1 MSSANSGKNHFQG
14 MKVLYQNCATMSTTP
29 NPTLTF
35 WTRISQPTR
44 DIIISLLVIASVFLL
59 SAKLDL
65 SEKFIAWALAH
76 ESLQLDEFPLVLFTA
91 AFVAVWFSRRRMREM
106 IAEVNRRSVAEQA
119 SQESQR
125 LFKTLFEQGLSGNFI
140 ADLNGHI
147 LLWNPAFNAMSG
159 NSASTLNLKKAM
171 GRRWEDICLQLQT
184 AAKVDIPEL
193 TLTRPDNAPW
203 IVTARLTR
211 ALDNP
216 HSSQQNIYGFFA
228 DITEQHLAERELA
241 VLLKENQA
249 LARHAM
255 QVQEEERRNIAREIH
270 DEMGQ
275 YLTAIR
281 LELASLPKEGHS
293 FIVEFS
299 ARINSHVEHIQQA
312 VRGLIHRLRPTAL
325 DAHGL
330 VEAIE
335 QLVNEWKRQH
345 PAIECQLLL
354 DQHCPSLPE
363 KTSIVAYRIV
373 QESLT
378 NIARHAHAN
387 RVAISLIR
395 THGILSDILTVE
407 VQDDGVGFN
416 PHLPRAGFGLSGMR
430 ERVEAEGGTF
440 NIRSEG
446 RGVVISATLPFNA
459 TPEVIQKN

>member
-1 MSSANSGKNHFQG
+1 
-14 MKVLYQNCATMSTTP
+14 MSTIPYRP
-29 NPTLTF
+29 NLSTF
-35 WTRISQPTR
+35 WTRISQSAR
-44 DIIISLLVIASVFLL
+44 DFIVAMMIILSVFLL

-91 AFVAVWFSRRRMREM
+91 AFVAIWFSRRRMREVM
-106 IAEVNRRSVAEQA
+106 AEINRREEAEHA

-125 LFKTLFEQGLSGNFI
+125 MFKTLFDQSLCGNFI
-140 ADLNGHI
+140 ADTNGNI
-147 LLWNPAFNAMSG
+147 LFCNQAFSTMSG
-159 NSASTLNLKKAM
+159 NSESTLNLRKAIGKHWDELCKKLHSV
-171 GRRWEDICLQLQT
+171 E
-184 AAKVDIPEL
+184 KVDIAEL
-193 TLTRPDNAPW
+193 TVARPDHAPW
-203 IVTARLTR
+203 IVMARLTR

-216 HSSQQNIYGFFA
+216 QLPEKNIYGFFS

-255 QVQEEERRNIAREIH
+255 EVQEEERRNIAREIH

-281 LELASLPKEGHS
+281 LELASLPKDKPYPLG
-293 FIVEFS
+293 EFS
-299 ARINSHVEHIQQA
+299 TRIHSHVEHIQLA

-335 QLVNEWKRQH
+335 QLVSEWKKQQ
-345 PAIECQLLL
+345 PGIDCQLSL
-354 DQHCPSLPE
+354 DKSCLSLPE

-378 NIARHAHAN
+378 NIARHAQASH
-387 RVAISLIR
+387 ISIKLMR
-395 THGILSDILTVE
+395 TRGILSDTVTIE
-407 VQDDGVGFN
+407 VRDDGVGFN
-416 PHLPRAGFGLSGMR
+416 PHSPRAGFGLSGMR
-430 ERVEAEGGTF
+430 ERVEAEGGVF
-440 NIRSEG
+440 NVHSKVK
-446 RGVVISATLPFNA
+446 GVVISATLPFSTA
-459 TPEVIQKN
+459 SKAIQES

>member
-1 MSSANSGKNHFQG
+1 MND
-14 MKVLYQNCATMSTTP
+14 LYQNVAIMSTTQNSIP
-29 NPTLTF
+29 MITF
-35 WTRISQPTR
+35 WTRISQSAR
-44 DIIISLLVIASVFLL
+44 DFVISLIVIMSVFLL

-76 ESLQLDEFPLVLFTA
+76 ESLQLDEFPLVLFAA
-91 AFVAVWFSRRRMREM
+91 AFVAIWFSRRRMREM
-106 IAEVNRRSVAEQA
+106 ISEANRRAEAEHA

-125 LFKTLFEQGLSGNFI
+125 MFKTLFDQGLCGNFI
-140 ADLNGHI
+140 ADMKGNI
-147 LLWNPAFNAMSG
+147 LLCNQAFSTMSG
-159 NSASTLNLKKAM
+159 NSASTLNLKKAI
-171 GRRWEDICLQLQT
+171 GKHWDELCQKLQT
-184 AAKVDIPEL
+184 AEKVDIPEL
-193 TLTRPDNAPW
+193 TVARPDNAPW

-216 HSSQQNIYGFFA
+216 HTSEKNIYGFFA

-255 QVQEEERRNIAREIH
+255 QVQEEERRNIAREVH

-281 LELASLPKEGHS
+281 LELASLPKDKQHPLA
-293 FIVEFS
+293 EFA

-335 QLVNEWKRQH
+335 QLVSEWKKQH
-345 PAIECQLLL
+345 PAIECQLAL
-354 DQHCPSLPE
+354 DKSCLSLPE

-378 NIARHAHAN
+378 NIARHAHASH
-387 RVAISLIR
+387 ISIKLIR
-395 THGILSDILTVE
+395 TRGILSDTLTIE
-407 VQDDGVGFN
+407 VHDDGVGFN

-430 ERVEAEGGTF
+430 ERVEAEGGVF
-440 NIRSEG
+440 NVRSREK
-446 RGVVISATLPFNA
+446 GVVISATLPFSTA
-459 TPEVIQKN
+459 SKAIQES